1 MSLSSPDLQTQP
13 TRTAESIQDWLIEQ
27 LAMRLEMD
35 SDDIDIQASFE
46 SFGLES
52 AEALVLLSK
61 LEQWL
66 GHSVPPVL
74 IWNYPTIEQLS
85 ERLAEGDLDSSQ

>member
-1 MSLSSPDLQTQP
+1 MSYSSPDLQTQP
-13 TRTAESIQDWLIEQ
+13 TWTAESIQDWLVEQ
-27 LAMRLEMD
+27 LAMRLDM
-35 SDDIDIQASFE
+35 
-46 SFGLES
+46 ES
-52 AEALVLLSK
+52 AEALVLLSN

-85 ERLAEGDLDSSQ
+85 QRLAEGDLGSNE

>member
-1 MSLSSPDLQTQP
+1 MNPFTPDVKTQP
-13 TRTAESIQDWLIEQ
+13 KTAESIQDWLVEQ
-27 LAMRLEMD
+27 LAMRLDVD

-52 AEALVLLSK
+52 AEALVLLHK

-74 IWNYPTIEQLS
+74 VWNYPTIEQLS
-85 ERLAEGDLDSSQ
+85 DRLAEESDTNA

>member
-1 MSLSSPDLQTQP
+1 MSHSSPNLQTQP
-13 TRTAESIQDWLIEQ
+13 TRTTESIQDWLVEQ

-35 SDDIDIQASFE
+35 VDDIDIQASFE

-66 GHSVPPVL
+66 GHSVSPVL

-85 ERLAEGDLDSSQ
+85 ERLAEGDLDSSE

>member
-1 MSLSSPDLQTQP
+1 MNPLIPSLNTQSK
-13 TRTAESIQDWLIEQ
+13 TAESIQDWLVEQ
-27 LAMRLEMD
+27 LAMRLGMD
-35 SDDIDIQASFE
+35 VDDIDIQASFE

-66 GHSVPPVL
+66 GYSVPPVL

-85 ERLAEGDLDSSQ
+85 QRLAEGDLEGSDE